1 VTRFSLRNLRLRPGE
16 EQSEQLQLDL
26 GPLTLGGATYEP
38 RPPVVPAELVVQ
50 RAQSGDVF
58 RLRFATRIEGP
69 CMRCLEA
76 AAVDVVVDAQEYES
90 ADPDAA
96 DELHSE
102 YVVDGELDVG
112 AWARDQL
119 ALGLPEPILCRPDCA
134 GLCPVCGKNLNDE
147 PHVHEEVATDPRW
160 AALEALRGDAPEDG

>member
-1 VTRFSLRNLRLRPGE
+1 MTRFSLRNLRLRPGQ
-16 EQSEQLQLDL
+16 EQREQLELDL
-26 GPLTLGGATYEP
+26 GSLTLGGATYEP
-38 RPPVVPAELVVQ
+38 TPSVVPAELVVQ

-112 AWARDQL
+112 AWARDQV
-119 ALGLPEPILCRPDCA
+119 ALGLPDQILCRPDCA
-134 GLCPVCGKNLNDE
+134 GLCPICGKDLNVE
-147 PHVHEEVATDPRW
+147 PHEHAEEAVDPRW
-160 AALEALRGDAPEDG
+160 AALERLRTEPGA

>member
-16 EQSEQLQLDL
+16 EQREQLELDL
-26 GPLTLGGATYEP
+26 GAFTLGGATYEP
-38 RPPVVPAELVVQ
+38 RPPVVPTELVVQ
-50 RAQSGDVF
+50 RAQSGDGV